1 MNDATNRNVGQK
13 MKIGKRSAILRIVA
27 AAITLLAA
35 TSLAKAQLAP
45 EWERCTGNP
54 GIDWDQQIRSCTA
67 LIQSG
72 QEARENLAIAHY
84 NRGLAYENKE
94 NYERA
99 IADYSET
106 ILLNPNDAEAFFY
119 RSLDKERMGD
129 NVGARADMAAAKRL
143 NPNVGE

>member
-1 MNDATNRNVGQK
+1 ME
-13 MKIGKRSAILRIVA
+13 IGKGSAILRVVA
-27 AAITLLAA
+27 GAITLLAA
-35 TSLAKAQLAP
+35 TSLADAQLAP
-45 EWERCTGNP
+45 EWQKCTGNP
-54 GIDWDQQIRSCTA
+54 GIDWDQQIKSCTA
-67 LIQSG
+67 LIQSD
-72 QEARENLAIAHY
+72 QELKENLAIAYY

-106 ILLNPNDAEAFFY
+106 IRLNPNDAEAFFY

-129 NVGARADMAAAKRL
+129 NVGARADMTAARRI